1 MTFTIRQHNDEATR
15 PESRAELERLE
26 SQLGRLLDGWGELAS
41 LGDAFIPLAD
51 VEEVDD
57 AYLVDLDL
65 PGIDKRD
72 IEISVAG
79 RRMTVTGER
88 KEKERV
94 GILRRRTRSVGRFR
108 YEIVLPG
115 DVDESGVNA
124 SLKDGVLNIRIP
136 KARAEQPR
144 RIEVH

>member
-1 MTFTIRQHNDEATR
+1 MALTVRQHNDEATR
-15 PESRAELERLE
+15 PESRVELQRLE

-51 VEEVDD
+51 VEELDD
-57 AYLVDLDL
+57 AYLVELDL

-72 IEISVAG
+72 IDISVAG
-79 RRMTVTGER
+79 RRITVTGER

-94 GILRRRTRSVGRFR
+94 GILRRRTRTLGRFY
-108 YEIVLPG
+108 YEIMLPG

-124 SLKDGVLNIRIP
+124 SLKDGVLSVRIP
-136 KARAEQPR
+136 KASAERPLHV
-144 RIEVH
+144 EVN